1 MRQRGLNI
9 YPSPLF
15 LLLFSHF
22 SQIKPREGGAA
33 RHCLGKGEEDL
44 VLATARRTQHPQ
56 GERKRFQ
63 NFFASPPLLS
73 TYGVMAGCGNCGGQ
87 LGGKAASSPALLLLL
102 KTIFDVKL
110 SPISPPTMFSLRA
123 RADSPPPLL
132 FALSSSPHLVVL
144 FIFHFWRES
153 EGGRKRGDEKGKI
166 ERIKQIPHL
175 NSEFCFTLPVVPR
188 RCIISS
194 CHCNE

>member
-9 YPSPLF
+9 YPSPPSGAKP
-15 LLLFSHF
+15 FSSFFHTF
-22 SQIKPREGGAA
+22 PRLSPGRGGAA

-44 VLATARRTQHPQ
+44 VLATARLTQHPQ

-63 NFFASPPLLS
+63 NFFASPPSIYVRCNRWVRELRR
-73 TYGVMAGCGNCGGQ
+73 TV
-87 LGGKAASSPALLLLL
+87 GGKAASSPALLLLL

-123 RADSPPPLL
+123 RADSPPLL
-132 FALSSSPHLVVL
+132 LLSSSSPHLVVL

-153 EGGRKRGDEKGKI
+153 EGGRKRGDEKGRSRESSKF
-166 ERIKQIPHL
+166 RI
-175 NSEFCFTLPVVPR
+175 
-188 RCIISS
+188 
-194 CHCNE
+194 